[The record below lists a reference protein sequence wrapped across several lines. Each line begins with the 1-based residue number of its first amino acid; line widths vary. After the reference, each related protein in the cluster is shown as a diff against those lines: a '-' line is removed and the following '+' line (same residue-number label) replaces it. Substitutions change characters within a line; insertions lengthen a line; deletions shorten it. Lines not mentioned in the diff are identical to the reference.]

1 MEKKELKK
9 LIDVAAG
16 REKADFVIKNA
27 KIIDV
32 YNHSIIEGKDIAVIG
47 GFIAG
52 VGEYDCDTIVDA
64 EGAYVAPG
72 FIDSHIHI
80 ESSYVTPEEIG
91 RLLVPHGGTT
101 IIADPHEIV
110 NVAGIK
116 GLEYMLK
123 ASENGKLDIKYML
136 PSCVPATPWENAGA
150 KISAAE
156 MKDPIKNENIL
167 GLGEFMDFPGVTNAN
182 EDVLEKLLVA
192 KKENKLIDGH
202 SPGLTGNY
210 LNAYVAAGI
219 HDEHECE
226 TLQDAEE
233 RIARGMYVMLREG
246 SACHNLKTI
255 IKAVT
260 PMNSRRFIL
269 CSDDRQPKTIL
280 SIGHLDNHL
289 RMCVEEGLDP
299 LTAIQMASLN
309 AAECFRLYDRGAIAP
324 GLRADLVFLSDLK
337 DFEVK
342 KVFIKGEL
350 SAENGKYLFPIKRQ
364 DDSLVKGCFNV
375 KDFSIERLKM
385 HLKSNRVKTIDI
397 LPGGVVTGSG
407 VAEVK
412 LTEEG
417 DFIFEDT
424 QDVAKIAVVERHTGT
439 GNVSLGFIRNYGI
452 KNGAIAISIAHD
464 SHNIIVVGTNDFDMC
479 EAVEALVKQG
489 GGIILVNK
497 GKVVNSMPFVIG
509 GIMTDKSGEWV
520 SEHLTKIHEDAH
532 DILKINREVEPVMT
546 LCFMS
551 LAVIPK
557 LKLTDVGLFDV
568 TKFDFTTIEAE
579 D

>member
-150 KISAAE
+150 RISATE

-210 LNAYVAAGI
+210 LNAYVAGGI

-350 SAENGKYLFPIKRQ
+350 SAEDGKYLFPIKRQ

-375 KDFSIERLKM
+375 KDFSIEKLKM

>member
-9 LIDVAAG
+9 LIDVSAG
-16 REKADFVIKNA
+16 REQADFVIKNV
-27 KIIDV
+27 KIVDV
-32 YNHSIIEGKDIAVIG
+32 YNHSIIEGKDIAVTNG
-47 GFIAG
+47 LIAG
-52 VGEYDCDTIVDA
+52 IGEYDCNTIVDA

-91 RLLVPHGGTT
+91 RLLIPHGGTT

-110 NVAGIK
+110 NVAGIE
-116 GLEYMLK
+116 GLNYMLK

-150 KISAAE
+150 KINAAE
-156 MKDPIKNENIL
+156 MKEPIKNESIL
-167 GLGEFMDFPGVTNAN
+167 GLGEFMDFPGVINAN
-182 EDVLEKLLVA
+182 DDVLEKLLVA

-202 SPGLTGNY
+202 SPGLTGNS

-226 TLQDAEE
+226 TVQDAEE
-233 RIARGMYVMLREG
+233 RISKGMYVMLREG
-246 SACHNLKTI
+246 SACRNLRAI

-280 SIGHLDNHL
+280 SVGHLDNHL

-299 LTAIQMASLN
+299 VTAIQMASLN
-309 AAECFRLYDRGAIAP
+309 AAECFKLYDRGAIAP
-324 GLRADLVFLSDLK
+324 GLRADLVFLEDLK
-337 DFEVK
+337 AFKVK
-342 KVFIKGEL
+342 KVFIKGEKV
-350 SAENGKYLFPIKRQ
+350 AENGNYLFSVKRE
-364 DDSLVKGCFNV
+364 DASAVKGRFNV
-375 KDFSIERLKM
+375 KDFSIEKLKM

-407 VAEVK
+407 IAEVK
-412 LTEEG
+412 LDGEG
-417 DFIFEDT
+417 NFIFEAS
-424 QDVAKIAVVERHTGT
+424 QDVVKVAVVERHIGT

-479 EAVEALVKQG
+479 KAVENLIEQG
-489 GGIILVNK
+489 GGIVLVDK

-532 DILKINREVEPVMT
+532 NILEVSRTVEPVMT

-551 LAVIPK
+551 LAVIPE
-557 LKLTDVGLFDV
+557 LKITDVGLFDV
-568 TKFDFTTIEAE
+568 KKFDFTSIEAE
-579 D
+579 N

>member
-1 MEKKELKK
+1 MDKKELKK

-156 MKDPIKNENIL
+156 MKNPIKNENIL

-375 KDFSIERLKM
+375 KDFSIEKLKM